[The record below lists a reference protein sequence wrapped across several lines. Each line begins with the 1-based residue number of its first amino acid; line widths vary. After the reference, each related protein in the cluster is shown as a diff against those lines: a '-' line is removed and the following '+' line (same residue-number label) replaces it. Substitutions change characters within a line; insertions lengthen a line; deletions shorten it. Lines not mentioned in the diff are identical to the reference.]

1 MTDKQLTVAEL
12 LAKAGKEGASSN
24 QRTRRRRSIEDGGVT
39 VAELTGRIPKVDAKP
54 AEAKH
59 SNQPLDAEPTPPST
73 VPSTAPETAKT
84 DEADFGAEAGYAAP
98 QSHQATPTPAAT
110 PTPEPPT
117 RSATFGGNTA
127 ADLEQTTQWSI
138 IDNESPQD
146 FDEPIPTSQPTPAA
160 PAAASDAPVPKPTL
174 KPVMK
179 PAMKPAMADP
189 VAAEPTPEEAEP
201 ESPAVTYVVVG
212 EESEAEPDVAT
223 TGVTKPV
230 PSSDETIVLSVVS
243 EDDPVRLTTGSF
255 PVVTSEQFFEAPVAD
270 LAKNPTV
277 VFQEETPAPS
287 PLDDAVAQAME
298 QGQADRDEH
307 GFDEPGLDEHELEEL
322 ELGEPGLDDSGAVT
336 DYPKTEVMPAATV
349 AGAAQHDDY
358 VVDGTEDT
366 EYYDD
371 DFAEPQDGQYD
382 EFYEDDEYAEYPET
396 GYESE
401 STYDEQY
408 LDDGYA
414 TEYTDEYVEEY
425 EGDDAVTD
433 ARDEADSPAVPSR
446 AAATMIGEEEEPLE
460 KMSMISVIGM
470 AIAGILVGAALF
482 IGFQYLWASMDKK
495 IVAAL
500 GLAVTIALVTIVR
513 VMRTSRDGLS
523 MALTGLVGLV
533 MTFGPL
539 IIVGW

>member
-59 SNQPLDAEPTPPST
+59 SSQPLDAEPVTPI
-73 VPSTAPETAKT
+73 TASEASHT
-84 DEADFGAEAGYAAP
+84 DETGYDTSQPQGAK
-98 QSHQATPTPAAT
+98 PA
-110 PTPEPPT
+110 

-138 IDNESPQD
+138 IDNESPHD
-146 FDEPIPTSQPTPAA
+146 FDEPIRATQPASAPPAA
-160 PAAASDAPVPKPTL
+160 SETPVPKPTL

-189 VAAEPTPEEAEP
+189 VASEPVHEEPEQ

-212 EESEAEPDVAT
+212 EESEADQEIAT

-255 PVVTSEQFFEAPVAD
+255 PVVASEQFFEAPVAD

-277 VFQEETPAPS
+277 VFQKETPAPS
-287 PLDDAVAQAME
+287 PLDDAVAQAMD
-298 QGQADRDEH
+298 QGQAEIDEH
-307 GFDEPGLDEHELEEL
+307 YFDEP
-322 ELGEPGLDDSGAVT
+322 ELGESDAVNH
-336 DYPKTEVMPAATV
+336 YPKTEVIPAATDS
-349 AGAAQHDDY
+349 AAMQQDNY
-358 VVDGTEDT
+358 VVEADDDAEYYDEDFAEPHDGQYE

-371 DFAEPQDGQYD
+371 EYTDSEYNEASYGPESA
-382 EFYEDDEYAEYPET
+382 YE
-396 GYESE
+396 
-401 STYDEQY
+401 EQY

-425 EGDDAVTD
+425 E
-433 ARDEADSPAVPSR
+433 DEHALASNPADQNPPAAPTR
-446 AAATMIGEEEEPLE
+446 ATATMIGETEEPLE
-460 KMSMISVIGM
+460 KMSIIAVIGM
-470 AIAGILVGAALF
+470 TLVGILIGAALF

>member
-59 SNQPLDAEPTPPST
+59 SNQPLDAEPVTSA
-73 VPSTAPETAKT
+73 TASEASKT
-84 DEADFGAEAGYAAP
+84 DEAGYDVSQP
-98 QSHQATPTPAAT
+98 HGVE
-110 PTPEPPT
+110 PTPEVASEPQTPA
-117 RSATFGGNTA
+117 RSTTFGGNTA

-146 FDEPIPTSQPTPAA
+146 FDEPIPTSQPAQATP
-160 PAAASDAPVPKPTL
+160 PSASETPVPKPTL

-179 PAMKPAMADP
+179 PAMKPAMAEP
-189 VAAEPTPEEAEP
+189 VASEPAVEEPEQ

-212 EESEAEPDVAT
+212 EESEAEPEVAT

-298 QGQADRDEH
+298 QGQAELDEH
-307 GFDEPGLDEHELEEL
+307 GFDDPELDEHEFIEP
-322 ELGEPGLDDSGAVT
+322 ELGEPDAT
-336 DYPKTEVMPAATV
+336 EDYPKTEVMPAATIP
-349 AGAAQHDDY
+349 GATQQNDY
-358 VVDGTEDT
+358 VVEADDDA
-366 EYYDD
+366 EYYDE
-371 DFAEPQDGQYD
+371 DFAEPQDGQY
-382 EFYEDDEYAEYPET
+382 EEYYDDEYTESEYNEANYEPET
-396 GYESE
+396 GYEE
-401 STYDEQY
+401 HY
-408 LDDGYA
+408 LDDGYVS
-414 TEYTDEYVEEY
+414 EYTDEYVEEY
-425 EGDDAVTD
+425 DDQDTVAED
-433 ARDEADSPAVPSR
+433 PEDQNPPAVSTR

-460 KMSMISVIGM
+460 KMSIIAVIGM